1 MGLVLVGVIIA
12 QNVTRES
19 SDIAADDFS
28 SDLGKD
34 VGVIDVGVIDVG
46 VIDVGVIQ
54 VEPSD
59 ELPVHQPGPPSFE
72 SIAKRVTKEEFDQKY
87 RQLELNY
94 LLPTKLPEKMEISA
108 IYMKDTPRITVLTYS
123 KTGIV
128 DISTA
133 EMTLEIF
140 PAEGIIFDESQA
152 KGDFI
157 EINGHEAY
165 YNTNAWVGHEEY
177 REKYGDTATVVNIY
191 VKPYSY
197 LFRFEPDISKDEIY
211 DTLKSLKIS

>member
-1 MGLVLVGVIIA
+1 MMKKTTLLLMMSLVLVGVIIA
-12 QNVTRES
+12 QNVTPES
-19 SDIAADDFS
+19 SDLVDDDFPS
-28 SDLGKD
+28 TLGK
-34 VGVIDVGVIDVG
+34 
-46 VIDVGVIQ
+46 DVGVIQ

-59 ELPVHQPGPPSFE
+59 EQPVHKSETASFE
-72 SIAKRVTKEEFDQKY
+72 SKSTRVTKEEFNQKY

-94 LLPTKLPEKMEISA
+94 LLPTKIPEKMELSA
-108 IYMKDTPRITVLTYS
+108 IYMKDDNQTPRITILTYS
-123 KTGIV
+123 KTSIV
-128 DISTA
+128 NISTA

-165 YNTNAWVGHEEY
+165 YDTNAWVGHEEY
-177 REKYGDTATVVNIY
+177 REKYGDRATVVNIY

-197 LFRFEPDISKDEIY
+197 LFRFEPDISQDEIY
-211 DTLKSLKIS
+211 DILKSLEIS